1 MYQLLEMKHIL
12 CFALLCI
19 VCTADALEYK
29 ETTCD
34 GNKPAIQLTIS
45 STEFFH
51 VYAKTFAMSDG
62 SEIQS
67 DLSQTGSNNP
77 LLQKSFRYIH
87 TLMSDIGIEAT
98 HYSTNNSHVN
108 FRICNH
114 DLVEIILFAVVGNF
128 VTNPDD
134 TDFSTQS
141 SASNLASL
149 VIDVYT
155 GQLIVVNSYNAIRS
169 LFLEALL
176 VICIIIIARLS
187 FVRTVTQS
195 VTPHTP
201 PHEKRT

>member
-1 MYQLLEMKHIL
+1 MKHVI
-12 CFALLCI
+12 CFALACI
-19 VCTADALEYK
+19 LHTVYALEYQ

-34 GNKPAIQLTIS
+34 GNKTAIQLTIS

-62 SEIQS
+62 SVIQT

-98 HYSTNNSHVN
+98 HYSANDSHVN

-195 VTPHTP
+195 VTPVTP
-201 PHEKRT
+201 HHEKRT